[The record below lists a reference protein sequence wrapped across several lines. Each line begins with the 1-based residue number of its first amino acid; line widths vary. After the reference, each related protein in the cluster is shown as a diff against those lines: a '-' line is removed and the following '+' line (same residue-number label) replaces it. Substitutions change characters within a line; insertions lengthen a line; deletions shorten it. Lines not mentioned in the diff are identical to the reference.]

1 MRNKTYRRIQALA
14 ATINELQAAIG
25 RADLLTAQ
33 HLAASVALDLE
44 DWHLALLRISPAE
57 RARYGS
63 ANPYCAK
70 GGRPCATS

>member
-44 DWHLALLRISPAE
+44 DWHLALLRIPPAE
-57 RARYGS
+57 RSS